1 MVEERDS
8 QISRLNYKI
17 NEQNRQLE
25 TMASFSTQLKQHVE
39 SLKYEV
45 MSERERFAA
54 IQGQDLAKQIIQLKH
69 EIEVLRSENR
79 AKTEEIGS
87 LKEGIKQ
94 AMQQDNGTMSNHFG
108 NLLENQ
114 SKEVCR
120 LKKML
125 EEHERRERICQR
137 KWNSLLQENLHL
149 QEKVQAG
156 GQQML
161 RQREQLQGV
170 IITNER
176 KLIEA
181 SKRLA

>member
-1 MVEERDS
+1 M
-8 QISRLNYKI
+8 
-17 NEQNRQLE
+17 
-25 TMASFSTQLKQHVE
+25 
-39 SLKYEV
+39 
-45 MSERERFAA
+45 
-54 IQGQDLAKQIIQLKH
+54 KH
-69 EIEVLRSENR
+69 EVEVLRSENK

-125 EEHERRERICQR
+125 EEHERRERLCQR

-149 QEKVQAG
+149 QEKVQASG
-156 GQQML
+156 
-161 RQREQLQGV
+161 
-170 IITNER
+170 
-176 KLIEA
+176 
-181 SKRLA
+181 